1 MKKLI
6 VLFYSLVIAVNSF
19 AYDSVEIDKRVM
31 QSFDSSFPEA
41 IGVRWHELEK
51 SYVVHFV
58 EKNIR
63 YNIEYA
69 KDQSS
74 VNVTRYY
81 KEKDLPFYV
90 RYLMKKAYPRNNI
103 FGVTEISSVS
113 TGAAVNIDYYITMED
128 GKKWITVKLDNAG
141 NRTIVERLNKA

>member
-1 MKKLI
+1 MKKLF
-6 VLFYSLVIAVNSF
+6 VMFHSLVIAVNSF
-19 AYDSVEIDKRVM
+19 AYDSVEIDKRVL

-41 IGVRWHELEK
+41 IGVKWHELEK

-58 EKNIR
+58 EKSIR

-69 KDQSS
+69 KDQSF

-81 KEKDLPFYV
+81 KEKDLPFYL
-90 RYLMKKAYPRNNI
+90 RYLVKKEYPGNNV
-103 FGVTEISSVS
+103 FGITEISSVS
-113 TGAAVNIDYYITMED
+113 QGSAINIDYYITMED